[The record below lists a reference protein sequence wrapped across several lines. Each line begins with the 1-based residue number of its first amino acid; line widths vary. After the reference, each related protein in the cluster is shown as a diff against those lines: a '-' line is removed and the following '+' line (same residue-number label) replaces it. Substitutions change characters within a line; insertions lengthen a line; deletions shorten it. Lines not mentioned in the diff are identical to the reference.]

1 MCNEMVVA
9 RVLIDNGSAINVC
22 PLVTI
27 MKLGIDEST
36 IRPSDITI
44 RAFDGSKRQI
54 LGDIDL
60 PVEIGPY
67 TFEVEF
73 QVLDIP
79 ETYNFLLGRPWVH
92 SAGAVPSSL
101 HQKKKYI
108 VRDHLVTVHAEED
121 LTVLRSPAIP
131 YIDVE
136 NDIVPNARN
145 AFELVQA
152 NYVAEGSVPARPKIS
167 ANSMMVAKVM
177 LNSGYK
183 LDSGLGQNW
192 QGRLEPIQVND
203 KKVPYGLGF
212 KPTKKDKQQV
222 AAQKSE
228 ISKEAVR
235 RHGV

>member
-1 MCNEMVVA
+1 
-9 RVLIDNGSAINVC
+9 
-22 PLVTI
+22 
-27 MKLGIDEST
+27 
-36 IRPSDITI
+36 
-44 RAFDGSKRQI
+44 
-54 LGDIDL
+54 
-60 PVEIGPY
+60 VEIGPY

-79 ETYNFLLGRPWVH
+79 ETYNFFLGRPWVH

-101 HQKKKYI
+101 HQKKNI

-145 AFELVQA
+145 EFELVQA

-183 LDSGLGQNW
+183 LDSGLGQNL

-212 KPTKKDKQQV
+212 QTHQEGQTASSRP
-222 AAQKSE
+222 E
-228 ISKEAVR
+228 E
-235 RHGV
+235 

>member
-1 MCNEMVVA
+1 M
-9 RVLIDNGSAINVC
+9 
-22 PLVTI
+22 
-27 MKLGIDEST
+27 
-36 IRPSDITI
+36 
-44 RAFDGSKRQI
+44 
-54 LGDIDL
+54 
-60 PVEIGPY
+60 
-67 TFEVEF
+67 
-73 QVLDIP
+73 
-79 ETYNFLLGRPWVH
+79 
-92 SAGAVPSSL
+92 
-101 HQKKKYI
+101 
-108 VRDHLVTVHAEED
+108 
-121 LTVLRSPAIP
+121 
-131 YIDVE
+131 E

-183 LDSGLGQNW
+183 LDSGLGQNL